1 MKVVIIEDERPAVDN
16 IIACLKNIE
25 EPVKVVQILTS
36 VNNSIKWFNE
46 NNSPDLIFMDI
57 QLSDGVSFNIFKNCQ
72 IDCPVIF
79 ITAYD
84 KYLIEAFEYNSIDY
98 LLKPIDKIKFENS
111 IKKYN
116 QLQSHFINNQ
126 ASLLEYLNQQH
137 KKKTRIVVRKGVE
150 FITVRV
156 EDISYFF
163 SEHKIVFLVDKDKRK
178 YMVEKKNLTEMEEEL
193 DSKMFFRANRKYII
207 NANYISNFKTIES
220 SKILV
225 ELTIPLNEPII
236 VSQENAPVFK
246 KWISEI

>member
-1 MKVVIIEDERPAVDN
+1 MRVVIVEDEKPAVDN
-16 IIACLKNIE
+16 IVACLKNID
-25 EPVKVVQILTS
+25 EPVKVIQTLSS
-36 VNNSIKWFNE
+36 VTNSIKWFNE
-46 NNSPDLIFMDI
+46 NSSPDLIFMDI
-57 QLSDGVSFNIFKNCQ
+57 QLSDGLSFNIFKSCKIN
-72 IDCPVIF
+72 CPVIF

-116 QLQSHFINNQ
+116 QLQSHFVNNQ
-126 ASLLEYLNQQH
+126 ASLLEYLDQH
-137 KKKTRIVVRKGVE
+137 QKKKTRIVVRKGVE

-156 EDISYFF
+156 EDIAYFF
-163 SEHKIVFLVDKDKRK
+163 SEHKIVFLVDKDRKK

-193 DSKMFFRANRKYII
+193 DNKMFFRANRKYII

-225 ELTIPLNEPII
+225 ELTVTINEPLI

>member
-1 MKVVIIEDERPAVDN
+1 MKVVIIEDEKPAVDN
-16 IIACLKNIE
+16 IIDCLKNIDV
-25 EPVKVVQILTS
+25 PIKVVQTLSS

-46 NNSPDLIFMDI
+46 NSSPDLIFMDI
-57 QLSDGVSFNIFKNCQ
+57 QLSDGLSFNIFKSCK

-84 KYLIEAFEYNSIDY
+84 KYLIDAFEYNSIDY
-98 LLKPIDKIKFENS
+98 LLKPIEKARFENS

-116 QLQSHFINNQ
+116 QLQTHFVNNQ
-126 ASLLEYLNQQH
+126 TFLLEYLDQQH

-156 EDISYFF
+156 EDIAYFF
-163 SEHKIVFLVDKDKRK
+163 SEHKIVFLVDKDKKK

-220 SKILV
+220 SKLSV
-225 ELTIPLNEPII
+225 ELTVPLNEPLI

>member
-1 MKVVIIEDERPAVDN
+1 MRVVLIEDERPAVDN
-16 IIACLKNIE
+16 IFSCLKSIDI
-25 EPVKVVQILTS
+25 PVKVIQVLTS
-36 VNNSIKWFNE
+36 VNSSIKWFNE
-46 NNSPDLIFMDI
+46 NSSPDLIFMDI
-57 QLSDGVSFNIFKNCQ
+57 QLSDGLSFNVLKNCK

-84 KYLIEAFEYNSIDY
+84 KYLIEAFDYNSIDY
-98 LLKPIDKIKFENS
+98 LLKPIDKIRLENG

-116 QLQSHFINNQ
+116 QLQSHFVNNQ
-126 ASLLEYLNQQH
+126 ASLLEYLDQQQ

-156 EDISYFF
+156 EDIALFF
-163 SEHKIVFLVDKDKRK
+163 SEHKIVFLVDKDRKK
-178 YMVEKKNLTEMEEEL
+178 YMVEKKNLTEMEQAL

-207 NANYISNFKTIES
+207 NANYIANFKTIES
-220 SKILV
+220 SKLLV
-225 ELTIPLNEPII
+225 ELTIPLNEPLI